1 MIKTV
6 GEMLE
11 ALRRAEAAKLDASDI
26 RHAPTIGSMYEGL
39 TRSLLERAVPASMDL
54 RIVSGFVVDGRGGTS
69 GQLDCMLV
77 SGEGTAVPYVD
88 GVYQWHVRDVLAV
101 FEVKKNLFGGDLSD
115 AHGQLLNVVNTY
127 SSWVQNAHEATA
139 VNVRASMR
147 AYAECVGTV
156 LPAPDDWETMDRA
169 KHLIWHTISMDQ
181 LAPVRIVL
189 GYGGYSTEAGLRNGF
204 LKFIEANLNKLGYG
218 PPALPNLIV
227 ADGVSLVK
235 LSGHPYHAP
244 CTPDGWWPIIASTDN
259 NPTHLILE
267 LLWTRISYRRAIVP
281 WFGEDLELE
290 RLSPLINARPQER
303 TPGSDQWGWMYRPV
317 SLTAK
322 ELVAG
327 PSKISWE
334 PVELDLDQFVVIDRL
349 CREDVYVTDP
359 DLLAS
364 LDRAGRDPGAFFA
377 SLIATSLVA
386 REGDKLVLNTI
397 QCQTVILPDGRYIAA
412 ENNSGR
418 LERWLRRYM
427 AERSST

>member
-1 MIKTV
+1 M
-6 GEMLE
+6 
-11 ALRRAEAAKLDASDI
+11 
-26 RHAPTIGSMYEGL
+26 
-39 TRSLLERAVPASMDL
+39 
-54 RIVSGFVVDGRGGTS
+54 
-69 GQLDCMLV
+69 
-77 SGEGTAVPYVD
+77 
-88 GVYQWHVRDVLAV
+88 

-115 AHGQLLNVVNTY
+115 AHGQLLNVVSTY
-127 SSWVQNAHEATA
+127 SSWVQNAHDATA
-139 VNVRASMR
+139 VNVQASMR

-156 LPAPDDWETMDRA
+156 LPATKDWQTMDRA

-218 PPALPNLIV
+218 PPGLPSLIV

-235 LSGHPYHAP
+235 LSGHPYHSP
-244 CTPDGWWPIIASTDN
+244 CTADGWWPIIASTDN
-259 NPTHLILE
+259 NPTRLILE
-267 LLWTRISYRRAIVP
+267 LLWTRISYKHAIAP

-290 RLSPLINARPQER
+290 RPAPLIDARPQEQ

-317 SLTAK
+317 SLTPKQLAS
-322 ELVAG
+322 ES
-327 PSKISWE
+327 SKISWE

-364 LDRAGRDPGAFFA
+364 LGRAGRNPGAFFA

-386 REGDKLVLNTI
+386 RDGDRLVLNTI
-397 QCQTVILPDGRYIAA
+397 QCQTVILPDGRHIAA

-418 LERWLRRYM
+418 LDRWLGRYM
-427 AERSST
+427 AERAST

>member
-1 MIKTV
+1 MTFKEPGLKDRNVPFLAVFRTDAIIGSDRLVRDRHIPSFSARDGLEKVMIKTV

-11 ALRRAEAAKLDASDI
+11 ALRQAEAAKLDASDI

-54 RIVSGFVVDGRGGTS
+54 RIVSGFLVDGRGGTS

-77 SGEGTAVPYVD
+77 SGEGRAVPYVD

-189 GYGGYSTEAGLRNGF
+189 GYGGYSM
-204 LKFIEANLNKLGYG
+204 
-218 PPALPNLIV
+218 
-227 ADGVSLVK
+227 
-235 LSGHPYHAP
+235 
-244 CTPDGWWPIIASTDN
+244 
-259 NPTHLILE
+259 
-267 LLWTRISYRRAIVP
+267 
-281 WFGEDLELE
+281 
-290 RLSPLINARPQER
+290 
-303 TPGSDQWGWMYRPV
+303 QW
-317 SLTAK
+317 
-322 ELVAG
+322 E
-327 PSKISWE
+327 
-334 PVELDLDQFVVIDRL
+334 
-349 CREDVYVTDP
+349 CRHQ
-359 DLLAS
+359 L
-364 LDRAGRDPGAFFA
+364 F
-377 SLIATSLVA
+377 
-386 REGDKLVLNTI
+386 
-397 QCQTVILPDGRYIAA
+397 
-412 ENNSGR
+412 
-418 LERWLRRYM
+418 
-427 AERSST
+427 